1 MPSDSR
7 VPVFQ
12 FSIFSLYVIAG
23 VLLAMTRLPRFAQRS
38 NFLLGIAM
46 ICGLGGF
53 AWHAATLWSLIILP
67 DGLSLSIGNA
77 ASFIGLLIALV
88 ALFGS
93 LQPTLRGLAGG
104 LFILAGATAAL
115 TGWQTPAPP
124 GNPISW
130 QIQAHVLI
138 SLFAYGL
145 LSVGAIV
152 ALFALVQEKRL
163 QARNFSPANQLF
175 APMETTEN
183 LLFGVTASGF
193 LALLFAVFS
202 GIVFVDDF
210 FARHLVHKTA
220 LSLLALILFGV
231 LLAGRQFAGWRG
243 KRAVYLYL
251 WGFVILCLAYFGSRY
266 VLEEILGRSWS

>member
-1 MPSDSR
+1 M
-7 VPVFQ
+7 FQ
-12 FSIFSLYVIAG
+12 IAIFFLYVIAG
-23 VLLAMTRLPRFAQRS
+23 VSLALTRLPRFSAQI
-38 NFLLGIAM
+38 NAMLGIAT
-46 ICGLGGF
+46 ICGVGGF
-53 AWHAATLWSLIILP
+53 GWHAWSLWMLIIVP
-67 DGLSLSIGNA
+67 DGLSLSIGNT
-77 ASFIGLLIALV
+77 ASFIGLQIALV
-88 ALFGS
+88 ALFGA

-104 LFILAGATAAL
+104 LFILAAAAAAL
-115 TGWQTPAPP
+115 TGWQTPTVT
-124 GNPISW
+124 GDPISW
-130 QIQAHVLI
+130 QIRAHVLI

-145 LSVGAIV
+145 LSVGTIV

-163 QARNFSPANQLF
+163 QARKLSTANQLF
-175 APMETTEN
+175 APMETTEK
-183 LLFGVTASGF
+183 LLFGITASGF
-193 LALLFAVFS
+193 LVLLFAVFS
-202 GIVFVDDF
+202 GIAFVDDF

>member
-1 MPSDSR
+1 M
-7 VPVFQ
+7 
-12 FSIFSLYVIAG
+12 IFFLYSIAG
-23 VLLAMTRLPRFAQRS
+23 ILLALTRLPRFSASS
-38 NFLLGIAM
+38 NAM
-46 ICGLGGF
+46 LSSATICGLGGF
-53 AWHAATLWSLIILP
+53 IWHAWTLWIVIILP
-67 DGLSLSIGNA
+67 DGLSLSIGNT

-88 ALFGS
+88 ALFGA

-104 LFILAGATAAL
+104 LFILAAAAAAF
-115 TGWQTPAPP
+115 TGWHTPALASEPV
-124 GNPISW
+124 SW
-130 QIQAHVLI
+130 QIQVHVLI

-145 LSVGAIV
+145 LSVGTIV

-163 QARNFSPANQLF
+163 RARKLSAVNQLF
-175 APMETTEN
+175 APMETTEK
-183 LLFGVTASGF
+183 LLFGITASGF
-193 LALLFAVFS
+193 LVLLFAVFS
-202 GIVFVDDF
+202 GVAFVDDF

-220 LSLLALILFGV
+220 LSLLALIVFGV